1 MVDANAQR
9 EINEAIDAGERA
21 LVSLRAAQGELNSAG
36 GWGIVDMLGGGL
48 FTNLIKHSK
57 MDNASR
63 DMEQAKYDLQNFQR
77 ELRDVD
83 VQLNLNL
90 NISGFLTF
98 ADFFFDG
105 IIADYLVQSKIDD
118 AKHQVKDAI
127 QRVENI
133 LMELRS
139 L

>member
-1 MVDANAQR
+1 MVDANAQK
-9 EINEAIDAGERA
+9 EINEAINAGERA
-21 LVSLRAAQGELNSAG
+21 LVSLRSAQGELNSAG
-36 GWGIVDMLGGGL
+36 GWGIVDLLGGGL
-48 FTNLIKHSK
+48 FTDLIKHSK

-63 DMEQAKYDLQNFQR
+63 DMEQAKIDLQNFQR

>member
-1 MVDANAQR
+1 
-9 EINEAIDAGERA
+9 
-21 LVSLRAAQGELNSAG
+21 
-36 GWGIVDMLGGGL
+36 
-48 FTNLIKHSK
+48 

>member
-1 MVDANAQR
+1 MYDANAQR
-9 EINEAIDAGERA
+9 EINEAINAGERA
-21 LVSLRAAQGELNSAG
+21 LVSLRSAQGELNSAG
-36 GWGIVDMLGGGL
+36 GWGIVDLLGGGFL
-48 FTNLIKHSK
+48 TDLIKHSK

-63 DMEQAKYDLQNFQR
+63 DMEQAKIDLQCFQT
-77 ELRDVD
+77 ELRDVN
-83 VQLNLNL
+83 VQMNLNL

-98 ADFFFDG
+98 ADYFFDG

-118 AKHQVKDAI
+118 AKHQVKEAI

-133 LMELRS
+133 LMELRT

>member
-1 MVDANAQR
+1 
-9 EINEAIDAGERA
+9 
-21 LVSLRAAQGELNSAG
+21 
-36 GWGIVDMLGGGL
+36 
-48 FTNLIKHSK
+48 
-57 MDNASR
+57 
-63 DMEQAKYDLQNFQR
+63 MEQAKIDLQNFQR